1 MSETLG
7 PLRFSFEHE
16 QRQSPL
22 FSRLP
27 SEIRE
32 EIFAFVLSSYDDTT
46 RAYQKE
52 TYWTRP
58 GHYGPQ
64 HVSTGLLRTCKRIY
78 TEAWFMPFIFA
89 EHTEYLT
96 ASDRKPRSAT
106 WSDCLKIMDADYEKL
121 QPRFIRIFAQMWVL
135 EPGDRFQQTLD
146 MPHFYPK
153 QITLTIRYTDFWFWE
168 DDEPL
173 RIDSTWVN
181 KIRFPESVSRFCIEF
196 ESIERRKNEVD
207 YIAREAAEKWYFRR
221 KDGFLLTPHES
232 ETPVFKWTGSSCLGG
247 ERWIRDEVRPGE
259 LDYYVKTVTW
269 KLSREHEAR
278 PGCPKL
284 QVPYTMER
292 ELPPYL
298 TGPPCLDVDE
308 LRTAEIPSSL
318 PAAEA
323 HEALEKYR
331 QVYDVEY
338 DSYDNNDDSDSR

>member
-1 MSETLG
+1 
-7 PLRFSFEHE
+7 
-16 QRQSPL
+16 
-22 FSRLP
+22 
-27 SEIRE
+27 
-32 EIFAFVLSSYDDTT
+32 
-46 RAYQKE
+46 
-52 TYWTRP
+52 
-58 GHYGPQ
+58 
-64 HVSTGLLRTCKRIY
+64 
-78 TEAWFMPFIFA
+78 
-89 EHTEYLT
+89 
-96 ASDRKPRSAT
+96 
-106 WSDCLKIMDADYEKL
+106 MDADYEKL

-135 EPGDRFQQTLD
+135 EPGNRFQQTLD

-153 QITLTIRYTDFWFWE
+153 KITLTIRYTDFWFWE

-181 KIRFPESVSRFCIEF
+181 NVRFPGSVSRFCIEF

-221 KDGFLLTPHES
+221 KDEFLLTPNES
-232 ETPVFKWTGSSCLGG
+232 ETSVFRWTGSSCLGG

-298 TGPPCLDVDE
+298 AGPPCLDAGE
-308 LRTAEIPSSL
+308 LRTARIPSSL

-323 HEALEKYR
+323 YEALEKYR
-331 QVYDVEY
+331 QVYNIDY
-338 DSYDNNDDSDSR
+338 DSYDNSVDSD